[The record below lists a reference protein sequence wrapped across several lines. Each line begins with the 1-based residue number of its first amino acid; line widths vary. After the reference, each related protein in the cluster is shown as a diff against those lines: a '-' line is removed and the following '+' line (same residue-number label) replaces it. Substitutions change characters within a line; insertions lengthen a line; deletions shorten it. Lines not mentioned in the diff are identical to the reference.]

1 LSKHIKKYHPGHSQD
16 LTPVPLQDDELLN
29 LQQQNQT
36 QTMTGTN
43 AKTSTVKPS
52 SSSTTANAQAI
63 VISNAT
69 TNNADQADNKLFG
82 PLLPRHP
89 VQQEDLIGF
98 SKDTTVSDTSID
110 PSLDD
115 NILDLL
121 TDDTDSPMLLSS
133 ISPGPSLPPPPPPPM
148 PPPKTSSNIAAAT
161 IVSSKLH
168 EVLTQ
173 GRPKAGP
180 ASSSD
185 QQAFVVPTSSMKSNK
200 TTTHIVNLAPVNAST
215 SSSSPSFKNK
225 PLAISISQ
233 VFACAQPLPLQEDAK
248 HGNKGKQTTMADLET
263 RGSASSVLSAN
274 AAFVQGLVNARKTGT
289 TIIAT
294 SGSGGNI
301 IRTNN
306 QQVSIIKPA
315 SSSSSSLASLKQTLT
330 SPMSSSPSSIHS
342 TTIATS
348 NTAACSKTFVCDFK
362 GCNKSFEK
370 VTFLKRHA
378 KLHSSNCKFVCDVC
392 TKCFK
397 SQSKLDDHYRKHTGA
412 KPFICHICGNAFRY
426 KGDRTKH
433 LKNIHGV
440 LKSATASVPTTT
452 PESTNG
458 GNGAN
463 VAAAAFIAEDTSSSI
478 SSFQSTSDQS
488 SVAGSLVESPTKSEP
503 LDPFVNSNIS
513 MGSSSSSSMMTISNS
528 DNLTETITMTLE
540 DINQF
545 AQDIY

>member
-1 LSKHIKKYHPGHSQD
+1 MAVS
-16 LTPVPLQDDELLN
+16 TVPCSI
-29 LQQQNQT
+29 T
-36 QTMTGTN
+36 Y
-43 AKTSTVKPS
+43 KTSAVASKPPS
-52 SSSTTANAQAI
+52 QTIVLSTTSAAA
-63 VISNAT
+63 SNGS
-69 TNNADQADNKLFG
+69 DNKFFL

-89 VQQEDLIGF
+89 VQHDELVASGF
-98 SKDTTVSDTSID
+98 SKDLASTSSDND

-115 NILDLL
+115 NLLDLL
-121 TDDTDSPMLLSS
+121 TEDDSPMLAM
-133 ISPGPSLPPPPPPPM
+133 SPSLPPPLPPPPPPAQAM
-148 PPPKTSSNIAAAT
+148 PPPKAVASGTT

-173 GRPKAGP
+173 GRPKP
-180 ASSSD
+180 SES
-185 QQAFVVPTSSMKSNK
+185 FVVPTSASIKPSK
-200 TTTHIVNLAPVNAST
+200 TTHIVNLANS
-215 SSSSPSFKNK
+215 SFKMAGASNSK

-248 HGNKGKQTTMADLET
+248 HQSKGKMTTMADLDA
-263 RGSASSVLSAN
+263 RSASSVLSAN

-301 IRTNN
+301 FRTASG
-306 QQVSIIKPA
+306 QQVSIVKGVA
-315 SSSSSSLASLKQTLT
+315 NSSSSGVTAIVTPASVRPTK
-330 SPMSSSPSSIHS
+330 
-342 TTIATS
+342 A
-348 NTAACSKTFVCDFK
+348 FVCDYK

-392 TKCFK
+392 TKCFE

-426 KGDRTKH
+426 KGKTTQRPSNFHKLQRFSSTGDRTKH

-440 LKSATASVPTTT
+440 LKTSTAGSD
-452 PESTNG
+452 NG
-458 GNGAN
+458 INP
-463 VAAAAFIAEDTSSSI
+463 FIVEDTSSSI

-488 SVAGSLVESPTKSEP
+488 SVAGSLVESPTKTEP
-503 LDPFVNSNIS
+503 MESFSIRDHASTLMSPDESGNS
-513 MGSSSSSSMMTISNS
+513 
-528 DNLTETITMTLE
+528 TETITMTLE
-540 DINQF
+540 DISQF

>member
-1 LSKHIKKYHPGHSQD
+1 
-16 LTPVPLQDDELLN
+16 
-29 LQQQNQT
+29 
-36 QTMTGTN
+36 MTSI
-43 AKTSTVKPS
+43 AKTSISKPS
-52 SSSTTANAQAI
+52 SSSSTTTNAQAI
-63 VISNAT
+63 VISNANT
-69 TNNADQADNKLFG
+69 NADQADNKLFL

-98 SKDTTVSDTSID
+98 SKDISDTASATDNAGID

-121 TDDTDSPMLLSS
+121 TEDTDSPMLLSS
-133 ISPGPSLPPPPPPPM
+133 ISPGGQPSLPPPPPPPM
-148 PPPKTSSNIAAAT
+148 PPPKTSSSNVAAAT

-173 GRPKAGP
+173 GRPKT
-180 ASSSD
+180 SSD
-185 QQAFVVPTSSMKSNK
+185 QQASFVVPTSMKSSNK
-200 TTTHIVNLAPVNAST
+200 TTTHIVNLAP
-215 SSSSPSFKNK
+215 SSSSSAFKNK

-315 SSSSSSLASLKQTLT
+315 SSTSLVQTLT
-330 SPMSSSPSSIHS
+330 SSSSPSSIHS
-342 TTIATS
+342 KAGTHAGINA
-348 NTAACSKTFVCDFK
+348 NANKTFVCDFK

-392 TKCFK
+392 TKCFE

-426 KGDRTKH
+426 KG
-433 LKNIHGV
+433 N
-440 LKSATASVPTTT
+440 ASC
-452 PESTNG
+452 N
-458 GNGAN
+458 
-463 VAAAAFIAEDTSSSI
+463 AF
-478 SSFQSTSDQS
+478 
-488 SVAGSLVESPTKSEP
+488 
-503 LDPFVNSNIS
+503 
-513 MGSSSSSSMMTISNS
+513 
-528 DNLTETITMTLE
+528 
-540 DINQF
+540 
-545 AQDIY
+545 

>member
-29 LQQQNQT
+29 LQQQNHT
-36 QTMTGTN
+36 TTMTSI
-43 AKTSTVKPS
+43 AKTSISKPS
-52 SSSTTANAQAI
+52 SSSSTTTNAQAI
-63 VISNAT
+63 VISNANT
-69 TNNADQADNKLFG
+69 NADQADNKLFL

-98 SKDTTVSDTSID
+98 SKDMSSADTAATDTGID

-121 TDDTDSPMLLSS
+121 TEDTDSPMLLSS
-133 ISPGPSLPPPPPPPM
+133 ISPGGGCSGGQPSLPPPPPPPM
-148 PPPKTSSNIAAAT
+148 PPPKTSSNVAAAT

-173 GRPKAGP
+173 GRPKT
-180 ASSSD
+180 SD
-185 QQAFVVPTSSMKSNK
+185 QQAFVVPTSMKSNK

-215 SSSSPSFKNK
+215 SSSSFKNK

-301 IRTNN
+301 IRTNSGN

-315 SSSSSSLASLKQTLT
+315 SSTSLVQTLT
-330 SPMSSSPSSIHS
+330 SSSPSSIHS
-342 TTIATS
+342 KAGTHAGIIANS
-348 NTAACSKTFVCDFK
+348 NASKTFVCDFK

-392 TKCFK
+392 TKCFE

-426 KGDRTKH
+426 KGNAMH
-433 LKNIHGV
+433 LRKKKNYC
-440 LKSATASVPTTT
+440 
-452 PESTNG
+452 
-458 GNGAN
+458 
-463 VAAAAFIAEDTSSSI
+463 
-478 SSFQSTSDQS
+478 Q
-488 SVAGSLVESPTKSEP
+488 
-503 LDPFVNSNIS
+503 
-513 MGSSSSSSMMTISNS
+513 
-528 DNLTETITMTLE
+528 
-540 DINQF
+540 
-545 AQDIY
+545 

>member
-1 LSKHIKKYHPGHSQD
+1 LSKHIKKYHPGHTQE
-16 LTPVPLQDDELLN
+16 LTPVPVQEDELIN
-29 LQQQNQT
+29 MQNQ
-36 QTMTGTN
+36 N
-43 AKTSTVKPS
+43 K
-52 SSSTTANAQAI
+52 SSTTQQTI
-63 VISNAT
+63 VIEAASTSAGSST
-69 TNNADQADNKLFG
+69 SSSDNKFFL

-89 VQQEDLIGF
+89 VQQAELVGF
-98 SKDTTVSDTSID
+98 SKDLSTGQDNVD

-121 TDDTDSPMLLSS
+121 ASEDATESPLLSS
-133 ISPGPSLPPPPPPPM
+133 ISPGPSLPPPPPPPPPSM
-148 PPPKTSSNIAAAT
+148 PPPKMASASVSTASGAT

-173 GRPKAGP
+173 GRPKP
-180 ASSSD
+180 SASE
-185 QQAFVVPTSSMKSNK
+185 AFVVPKNK
-200 TTTHIVNLAPVNAST
+200 TGTTHIVNLATGTGVPVKT
-215 SSSSPSFKNK
+215 K

-248 HGNKGKQTTMADLET
+248 FNNKGKMTTMADLET
-263 RGSASSVLSAN
+263 RGFQP

-294 SGSGGNI
+294 SGSGGV
-301 IRTNN
+301 IRTGHGSA

-315 SSSSSSLASLKQTLT
+315 GVASVAASTLT
-330 SPMSSSPSSIHS
+330 STS
-342 TTIATS
+342 AS
-348 NTAACSKTFVCDFK
+348 NTKAGKTFACDFK

-370 VTFLKRHA
+370 ITFLKRHA
-378 KLHSSNCKFVCDVC
+378 KLHSSSCKFVCDVC
-392 TKCFK
+392 TKCFE

-440 LKSATASVPTTT
+440 LKSAMTSTISTA
-452 PESTNG
+452 PEAGSSANG
-458 GNGAN
+458 NNGAMVSVN
-463 VAAAAFIAEDTSSSI
+463 QAFIVEDTSSSI

-488 SVAGSLVESPTKSEP
+488 SLAGSLVESPTKSEP
-503 LDPFVNSNIS
+503 LDSAFNS
-513 MGSSSSSSMMTISNS
+513 MTSNS
-528 DNLTETITMTLE
+528 ASMLTNANNDDDDMTETITMTLE